1 MITTYEC
8 FVPPIMGFGASK
20 RIGIA
25 LHARGHK
32 KAFVIYDKGMEDFGI
47 APPIVENLHMSN
59 IETVCFD
66 EVVPDPP
73 DEMVEHAAEIARTAG
88 CDVIVAIGGGSSM
101 DTAKGVNVLI
111 NNPPPI
117 RQYFGVPKGLRPG
130 LPMVFVPTTAGTGS
144 ETTNMCVISCVSQN
158 KKDSVVSPVC
168 LGSLAILDPE
178 LTLGLPPR
186 STAMTGIDAFAHAVE
201 SLTGGQANPLSDAL
215 ARDAIH
221 TITRWLPRAVENGKD
236 PVAREKMLEAS
247 YFAGMAFTNALV
259 HLGHSIGHTIGA
271 RFHVPHGL
279 ACAFCLPEVI
289 EYTAWTEKEKV
300 EMICEEMG
308 GDGARG
314 GRLERG
320 GRPGPGRHPRPDQE
334 GGAAQP
340 GAEQHPS
347 GRAGEAGPHG
357 DRGYRLRH
365 HPLPHHGG
373 PGGGDV
379 PQRVQRLKGVSVNVV
394 KTRC

>member
-88 CDVIVAIGGGSSM
+88 CDVTVAIGGGSSM

-308 GDGARG
+308 VTVPEGADWKEVGALARDAIRALIKKVG
-314 GRLERG
+314 LPNLEQSNIPLDELVKLAPMVTADTGFAIIPYRIT
-320 GRPGPGRHPRPDQE
+320 
-334 GGAAQP
+334 AARV
-340 GAEQHPS
+340 AEMFRS
-347 GRAGEAGPHG
+347 AYSA
-357 DRGYRLRH
+357 
-365 HPLPHHGG
+365 
-373 PGGGDV
+373 
-379 PQRVQRLKGVSVNVV
+379 
-394 KTRC
+394 

>member
-308 GDGARG
+308 VTVPEGADWKEVGALARDAIRALIKKAG
-314 GRLERG
+314 LPNLEQSNIPLDELVKLAPMVTADTGFAIIPYRIT
-320 GRPGPGRHPRPDQE
+320 
-334 GGAAQP
+334 AARV
-340 GAEQHPS
+340 AEMFRS
-347 GRAGEAGPHG
+347 AYSA
-357 DRGYRLRH
+357 
-365 HPLPHHGG
+365 
-373 PGGGDV
+373 
-379 PQRVQRLKGVSVNVV
+379 
-394 KTRC
+394 

>member
-1 MITTYEC
+1 
-8 FVPPIMGFGASK
+8 MGFGASK

-308 GDGARG
+308 VTVPEGADWKEVGALARDAIRALIKKVG
-314 GRLERG
+314 LPNLEQSNIPLDELVKLAPMVTADTGFAIIPYRIT
-320 GRPGPGRHPRPDQE
+320 
-334 GGAAQP
+334 AARV
-340 GAEQHPS
+340 AEMFRS
-347 GRAGEAGPHG
+347 AYSA
-357 DRGYRLRH
+357 
-365 HPLPHHGG
+365 
-373 PGGGDV
+373 
-379 PQRVQRLKGVSVNVV
+379 
-394 KTRC
+394 